1 MENSIEIAGEETIS
15 RDLVAKKLIYSGK
28 ILAGEEKIIQDLLPR
43 KLKKSGRILVAVLSA
58 ICLVGVYAYYRQL
71 RYGLVVTH
79 MRDYVSW
86 GIYISNFVFF
96 VAISLVGSLITAVF
110 RLAGVKWGSP
120 LTRIAEMIAVSAII
134 FASLIIIVDMGSP
147 ERFYNLFLYGRIQSP
162 IMWDVI
168 VITTYFF
175 ISILLL
181 YYPMLPDIQI
191 LLRFKE
197 RSGPRLH
204 KFYGFLGSFWKGT
217 HKQYL
222 LNKKAI
228 NVLCITI
235 IPVAFTIHTVTS
247 WLFATTYRPGWDST
261 NFGAYFIAGAFLV
274 GAGAVVVA
282 MYIFRTWYNLQDYI
296 TLNHFD
302 KMGRVL
308 VLLCLLYLYFNV
320 NEFLTPFFKMKESE
334 AGYLNDMFSGSFA
347 LVFWFA
353 IFTGIIL
360 PIIILLFKKGRKP
373 LPMFIVG
380 IMVVVGAWFKRY
392 LIVTPTLLHPFMPMH
407 DVPASYHH
415 YFPSWEEWAITMGSL
430 AGAILIIVILC
441 RIFPIIPIQETINEH
456 HETAK

>member
-1 MENSIEIAGEETIS
+1 MENSIAI
-15 RDLVAKKLIYSGK
+15 
-28 ILAGEEKIIQDLLPR
+28 AGEEKIIQDLLPR
-43 KLKKSGRILVAVLSA
+43 KFKKSGRILVGILSA

-134 FASLIIIVDMGSP
+134 FASIIIIVDMGSP

-197 RSGPRLH
+197 RSGARLH

-217 HKQYL
+217 HKQNL
-222 LNKKAI
+222 LSRKAI

-282 MYIFRTWYNLQDYI
+282 MYIFRTWYHLEDYI
-296 TLNHFD
+296 TLNHFE

-347 LVFWFA
+347 PVFWFA
-353 IFTGIIL
+353 IFIGIIL
-360 PIIILLFKKGRKP
+360 PILILLFKKGRKP

-407 DVPASYHH
+407 DVPANYHH

-430 AGAILIIVILC
+430 AGAILIIVALC